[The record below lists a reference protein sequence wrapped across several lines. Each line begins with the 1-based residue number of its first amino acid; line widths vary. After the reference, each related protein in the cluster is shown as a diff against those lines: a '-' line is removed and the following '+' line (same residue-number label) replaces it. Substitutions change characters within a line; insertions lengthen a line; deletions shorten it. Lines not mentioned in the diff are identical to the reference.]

1 MQKVLSEVP
10 QHDLRTLQFYFQ
22 LCAATIRH
30 FVAVQSADLL
40 AGGALER
47 EREKLKVIVRL
58 CEHFTH
64 VVRVRVGP
72 SVQTEGLNRVSI
84 TSC

>member
-30 FVAVQSADLL
+30 FVAMQSADLL

-58 CEHFTH
+58 CEHFTNI
-64 VVRVRVGP
+64 VRVRKTHICHFCLVFLKLP
-72 SVQTEGLNRVSI
+72 ICR
-84 TSC
+84 